1 MPVTPENPPRRTH
14 PAAATTSRPWPPR
27 RRPTPAFWAGR
38 HAVVTGGSSGIGLAL
53 VNRLLDLGARVSA
66 VALDDEHLDR
76 LAHRTATTPRL
87 TTRALD
93 VTDPDATRATLTGLA
108 ERHGPCRSLFTC
120 AGITEPGYFHHLSD
134 DTFRSI
140 MEVNYFGTLH
150 AVRAVAPA
158 MTAARHGT
166 LTCVVS
172 VAGILGVFGYGAYS
186 PSKFAVRGLTEVLR
200 QELRPVGVRVSAVY
214 PPDVDTPMLARETPL
229 KPPELRALS
238 GTIQP
243 LSAARVAESVLAG
256 TQRGQPVIIPDW
268 RTRGLRWVAG
278 AAPGVANAIM
288 DRIIAGA
295 GGPGGGGS
303 RTPTPA
309 PDRQDGKARA
319 AREHSHPRL
328 STPTSAGTHP
338 GTSTPHPR
346 RGGGTAGR

>member
-1 MPVTPENPPRRTH
+1 MPVTPEKPSRH
-14 PAAATTSRPWPPR
+14 PHPVPATTARHWPPR
-27 RRPTPAFWAGR
+27 RHPSPDFWAGR

-53 VNRLLDLGARVSA
+53 VDRLLHLGARVSA

-76 LAHRTATTPRL
+76 LTRRATTTPRL
-87 TTRALD
+87 VTRALD
-93 VTDPDATRATLTGLA
+93 VTDLGATRDTLAGLA
-108 ERHGPCRSLFTC
+108 EQHGPCHSLFTC
-120 AGITEPGYFHHLSD
+120 AGITEPGYFHRLSD

-150 AVRAVAPA
+150 SVRAVVPA
-158 MTAARHGT
+158 MTAAGHGT

-200 QELRPVGVRVSAVY
+200 QELRPAGVRVSAVY
-214 PPDVDTPMLARETPL
+214 PPDVDTPMLAQETPL

-238 GTIQP
+238 GTIRP
-243 LSAARVAESVLAG
+243 LSASRVAEAILAG
-256 TQRGQPVIIPDW
+256 TQRGHPVIIPDW

-288 DRIIAGA
+288 DRIITGA
-295 GGPGGGGS
+295 SRPGGGDPRNPG
-303 RTPTPA
+303 PT

-319 AREHSHPRL
+319 AREHSDPRL
-328 STPTSAGTHP
+328 PTSTSAGAHP